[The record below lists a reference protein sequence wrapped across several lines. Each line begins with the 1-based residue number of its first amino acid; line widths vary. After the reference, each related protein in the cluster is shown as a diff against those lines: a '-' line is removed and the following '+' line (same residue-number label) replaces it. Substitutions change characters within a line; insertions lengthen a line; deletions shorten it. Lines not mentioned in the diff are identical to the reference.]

1 MNSWNYLL
9 IGAIV
14 LLEAGVISFAKK
26 GKSSW
31 WYFIPLYA
39 IVGVGLGLIIEEKGL
54 AAGHAL
60 FDLYGIVVVTLIAT
74 FYLNEEISNKRKLG
88 LLLALISIYL
98 LD

>member
-1 MNSWNYLL
+1 MNTWNYLL
-9 IGAIV
+9 IAAIV

>member
-1 MNSWNYLL
+1 MDRWNYLL
-9 IGAIV
+9 IAAIV

-60 FDLYGIVVVTLIAT
+60 FDLYGIVIVTLIAT
-74 FYLNEEISNKRKLG
+74 FYLNEEF
-88 LLLALISIYL
+88 
-98 LD
+98 

>member
-1 MNSWNYLL
+1 MSIWSFIL

-14 LLEAGVISFAKK
+14 LLEALVISFAKK

-31 WYFIPLYA
+31 WYFLPLYA

-54 AAGHAL
+54 ASGHAL
-60 FDLYGIVVVTLIAT
+60 FDLYGVVIVTLIAT
-74 FYLNEEISNKRKLG
+74 FYLNEELSKKKILG
-88 LLLALISIYL
+88 LLLAVMAIYL

>member
-1 MNSWNYLL
+1 MNIWNYLL

-39 IVGVGLGLIIEEKGL
+39 IIGLGLGLIIEEKGL

-60 FDLYGIVVVTLIAT
+60 FDLYGIVIVTLIAT

-88 LLLALISIYL
+88 LLLAVMSIYL